1 MVAVIKR
8 YIMERFRLT
17 ILVESR
23 IRWKVYVRFGGEYW
37 ETYHRNMT
45 RRRVLS
51 LHNQTVKAV
60 KSNFG
65 EKRAFALLRNLEKA
79 TIDLVVLS
87 KRIVMLTR
95 EFEEEYLI
103 KRRKEE
109 Q

>member
-23 IRWKVYVRFGGEYW
+23 IRWRVYVRFGGEYW

-51 LHNQTVKAV
+51 LHNQVVKELRCHF
-60 KSNFG
+60 S
-65 EKRAFALLRNLEKA
+65 EKKAMALLYKLEKH
-79 TIDLVVLS
+79 TIDLVKLS
-87 KRIVMLTR
+87 REIVALSR
-95 EFEEEYLI
+95 EMYA
-103 KRRKEE
+103 KWE
-109 Q
+109 QSKQG